1 MIIDKDISYRFNRN
15 FQSPK
20 GDDQYFL
27 TEYVYGLLKSN
38 SVIHDSYLC
47 EIYGGSPYPIKRE
60 GNCFIGAATNNAC
73 NITAS
78 FHICPIKCRPKDH
91 LDWESC

>member
-1 MIIDKDISYRFNRN
+1 MIIDRDISNRFNRN

-20 GDDQYFL
+20 GHDQYFL

-60 GNCFIGAATNNAC
+60 GNCFIGAA
-73 NITAS
+73 

-91 LDWESC
+91 LD